1 FFFQAE
7 DGIRDDLVT
16 GVQTCA
22 LPISVQKDGLI
33 DLDDLKRAFDDKT
46 ILVTIMAANNEIG
59 VLQPIEEIGKLCRE
73 RGVIF
78 HSDATQAV
86 GKAPVDV
93 NKQFIDLTSIS
104 AHKMYG
110 PKGVGAISV
119 RRKSARVH
127 VSPGMVGSM

>member
-1 FFFQAE
+1 
-7 DGIRDDLVT
+7 
-16 GVQTCA
+16 
-22 LPISVQKDGLI
+22 I
-33 DLDDLKRAFDDKT
+33 DQDDLKRAFDDKT